1 MKLLDTNNRKNILRI
16 KSMLYYYAFTGHK
29 HGLDRVKKAA
39 VILNKLRTKGVET
52 VLLVNDFRAGLVAR
66 EFGVPESV
74 TIETIQD
81 IDAIAQ
87 VGDSV
92 VIDSPEDDHGRLV
105 KYCSDFKEVFRF
117 AQSAEDKSIHGET
130 MLRMD
135 CKGDEDCISA
145 IIVDDI
151 YFEEHKKEER
161 TLFFFGDSD
170 ADKIILNNENFF
182 KDSNMEL
189 LLGHYFYVK
198 YEDDLAKIFDV
209 MHEPEEYMDLIC
221 SSSKVVT
228 SSFQTAI
235 EATVAN
241 AEVIFVDI
249 NKISSEEK
257 KIFELLKIV
266 IVASYS
272 EYKYEQIIID
282 SVSIDVTSIGRSD
295 TIVSKMM
302 NRL

>member
-1 MKLLDTNNRKNILRI
+1 
-16 KSMLYYYAFTGHK
+16 MLYYYAFTGHK

-39 VILNKLRTKGVET
+39 VILNKLRANGVET
-52 VLLVNDFRAGLVAR
+52 MLLVNDFRAGLVAR

-87 VGDSV
+87 IGDSV

-117 AQSAEDKSIHGET
+117 AQSADDKSIHGET
-130 MLRMD
+130 MLSID
-135 CKGDEDCISA
+135 CDDENCISS
-145 IIVDDI
+145 IIVDDV

-161 TLFFFGDSD
+161 TLFFLGDSD
-170 ADKIILNNENFF
+170 ADKTILNNADFF
-182 KDSNMEL
+182 KNTNMEL

-198 YEDDLAKIFDV
+198 YEDDLAKIFDTI
-209 MHEPEEYMDLIC
+209 HESEEYTNLIC
-221 SSSKVVT
+221 SSRRVVT
-228 SSFQTAI
+228 SSFQTAL
-235 EATVAN
+235 EAHVAG
-241 AEVIFVDI
+241 AEVIFIDI
-249 NKISSEEK
+249 NKISGEEK

-266 IVASYS
+266 IVNTYNRH
-272 EYKYEQIIID
+272 KYEQIEID
-282 SVSIDVTSIGRSD
+282 NVLITVTTVGRSD
-295 TIVSKMM
+295 TIVAKMI